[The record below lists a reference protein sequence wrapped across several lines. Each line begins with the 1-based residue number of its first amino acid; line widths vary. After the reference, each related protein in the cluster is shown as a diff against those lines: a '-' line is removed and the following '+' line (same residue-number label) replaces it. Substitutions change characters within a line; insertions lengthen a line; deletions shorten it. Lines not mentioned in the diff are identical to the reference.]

1 LMSSLMGADEL
12 TESVPGLMVLA
23 ACKMAL
29 MSVDVP
35 FDEIEMGTLT
45 IKPLLPPLLLELELE
60 ELGECTISI
69 SASVWD
75 PLYVCSD
82 GA

>member
-1 LMSSLMGADEL
+1 MAFMSAD
-12 TESVPGLMVLA
+12 G
-23 ACKMAL
+23 
-29 MSVDVP
+29 P
-35 FDEIEMGTLT
+35 FDVIEMGTLT
-45 IKPLLPPLLLELELE
+45 INPLLPLLLPLEL
-60 ELGECTISI
+60 ELGECTMSI

>member
-1 LMSSLMGADEL
+1 MSSLMGADEL

-23 ACKMAL
+23 ACKMAF
-29 MSVDVP
+29 MSADGP
-35 FDEIEMGTLT
+35 FDVIEMGTLT
-45 IKPLLPPLLLELELE
+45 INPLLPLLLPLEL
-60 ELGECTISI
+60 ELGECTMSI